1 MAGQGGV
8 GVREEPPQA
17 MMMIAY
23 SATVSAAAAIA
34 LLIGQCEL
42 GGILAA
48 IAFVFGLLGTIDFLI
63 WRHSILV
70 PRTGKGGTG
79 VLEPPPTMAR
89 SSETDDPGLGG
100 TGVLEPPPTAPLV
113 TATGGTGALL
123 GTLIAVLLDRCPLAT
138 ALAFIALILLLLAL
152 FQLRSLGRQ
161 G

>member
-1 MAGQGGV
+1 
-8 GVREEPPQA
+8 